1 MFADLL
7 LGAINMKDKT
17 EINDRTEHYLVKL
30 RETIHNSQE
39 KIKLERNEQQLE
51 SVIAMIRDVE
61 QIQDTA
67 IQKQLITTAHIL
79 AKNFQLDLIDLMIKN
94 FSERPKSEAGG
105 IKDKKL
111 DENPLL
117 SKFFGNVEDSINAF
131 SKTMDYFSKQ
141 LSEDALFVKRLAE
154 AKNWLEKSEPN
165 QEIELADFNDLINT
179 YAIIL
184 EKKTGNF
191 SDVKVIDSS
200 RDNNINPSTER
211 IKTPTELTSEL
222 AQLSEQYGLQVSAIM
237 ALRQEFDEKITLV
250 KDELDI
256 KALLNSYNSLF
267 QQVDEVIRER
277 EYEFIAQ
284 EAHSREQILKQITI
298 TKNAQVALNQIN
310 EKLIEFLVG
319 TLNPAITLAEKNR
332 VDYASCSVSSIN
344 MQLNKLKNLL
354 QKCDED
360 PRLKDYLRNYE
371 NDITTALTNSHSI
384 IVELSTKK
392 LTKEQ
397 IEIKSYE
404 AVNNLTK
411 LTQSLDF
418 QIKRINSFLNN
429 KNKLE
434 IELNELENER
444 KEFPLAE
451 IYRNN
456 FDDLNQIRKDLRE
469 KKDIYSGI
477 PKNISED
484 IVAIKNHYNHL
495 KKEYTVR
502 SNSDEVMQLNN
513 LLIAIDALKTPDW
526 VKNLKSELE
535 EIRAKFLASKMNGE
549 QFKIDSAKAIVTN
562 VTEKEIRQLTNNH
575 ENATRFGNFF
585 RALAEFIVAIGYSI
599 TRQEKPLYRPQFF
612 ASNQEKE
619 IARKLHETYELL
631 NIKEDAENQLSSQSQ
646 RIGF

>member
-1 MFADLL
+1 
-7 LGAINMKDKT
+7 MKDKT

>member
-1 MFADLL
+1 
-7 LGAINMKDKT
+7 MKDKT

-141 LSEDALFVKRLAE
+141 LNEDALFVKRLAE

-222 AQLSEQYGLQVSAIM
+222 ARLSEQYGLQVSAIM

-535 EIRAKFLASKMNGE
+535 EIRAKYLASKMNGE

>member
-1 MFADLL
+1 
-7 LGAINMKDKT
+7 MKDKT

-39 KIKLERNEQQLE
+39 KIKLERDEQQLE

-141 LSEDALFVKRLAE
+141 LNEDALFVKRLAE

-535 EIRAKFLASKMNGE
+535 EIRAKYLASKMNGE